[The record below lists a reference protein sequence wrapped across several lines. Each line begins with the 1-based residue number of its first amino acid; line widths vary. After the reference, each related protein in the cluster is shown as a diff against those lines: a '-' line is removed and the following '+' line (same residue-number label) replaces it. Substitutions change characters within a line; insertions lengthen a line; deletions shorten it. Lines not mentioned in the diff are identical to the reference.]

1 MAIELHTTAT
11 RETFTRWLADGRT
24 WIGVFQNH
32 DLGHHDVGRR
42 IAVPFDTRRKL
53 LGARLPLQSPAP
65 DHLTRKTG
73 LGPGWRYLL
82 VAKADTVDAAI
93 AALKE
98 GR

>member
-1 MAIELHTTAT
+1 MPIETQTDAT
-11 RETFTRWLADGRT
+11 RETFSRWLADGST
-24 WIGVFQNH
+24 WIGVFHNH
-32 DLGHHDVGRR
+32 DLGHRDVGRR
-42 IAVPFDTRRKL
+42 IAIPFDT
-53 LGARLPLQSPAP
+53 ATEVPLHSTAP

-93 AALKE
+93 DALKE